1 MGVTSFTYTFPYL
14 IFLLYLVVLLFLEF
28 RQLRYEKDIKYIRWA
43 TITGFVFFFGLRGFV
58 FSDWYM
64 YYNLF
69 EKMPTLWDGGLNSV
83 LSGDFE
89 EFFATDV
96 STGKTGIEMGFIYS
110 TFLFKSIIPNYFV
123 WVCFSVFIDMLLLD
137 IFIRRYS
144 PYYVLSVILFIT
156 FGGLI
161 IECNLMRNIKAI
173 LLFLISLK
181 YLEERKL
188 IPYIL
193 LNLIGVLFHS
203 SAIVFFPLYFFL
215 NKKFPTWLMWTI
227 FILGNTITLLHI
239 SYLQPMMLAFA
250 DLIGGR
256 LGVQIKLYFAIDFF
270 NQSYGI
276 SIGYVERVLTFLLLI
291 FFQKNLIAQN
301 AKYRM
306 FINGYIL
313 YFFIFFFFSE
323 IMVAVERLSLL
334 FAFSYWIL
342 YPALLYLVKE
352 AANKLVF
359 ALTLIVFCFMKVAM
373 ATSNEFAKYDN
384 VAFGIESYEVR
395 LQRVENDLD
404 ALIDSKK

>member
-1 MGVTSFTYTFPYL
+1 MAITSITYPIPYL
-14 IFLLYLVVLLFLEF
+14 IFLLYLVVLMFLEF
-28 RQLRYEKDIKYIRWA
+28 RQLKFEKDIKYIRWA
-43 TITGFVFFFGLRGFV
+43 TIAGFTFFFGLRGFV
-58 FSDWYM
+58 FSDWFM

-69 EKMPTLWDGGLNSV
+69 EKMPTLWDGGFSSI
-83 LSGDFE
+83 LSGDFN

-96 STGKTGIEMGFIYS
+96 STGKTGLEMGFIYS

-123 WVCFSVFIDMLLLD
+123 WVCFSVFIDILLLD

-144 PYYVLSVILFIT
+144 PYYVLSVLLFVA

-161 IECNLMRNIKAI
+161 IEFNLMRNVKAI
-173 LLFLISLK
+173 LLFLLSLK
-181 YLEERKL
+181 YLEERKI
-188 IPYIL
+188 IPYAL
-193 LNLIGVLFHS
+193 MNLVGFLFHS
-203 SAIVFFPLYFFL
+203 SAIVFFPLYFLL
-215 NKKFPTWLMWTI
+215 NKKLPTWLLWTI
-227 FILGNTITLLHI
+227 FILGNAITLLHI
-239 SYLQPMMLAFA
+239 SYLQPLMLLFA

-276 SIGYVERVLTFLLLI
+276 SIGYIERVVTYLLI
-291 FFQKNLIAQN
+291 LLFQKKLIEQN
-301 AKYRM
+301 IRNQL

-334 FAFSYWIL
+334 FAFSYWII
-342 YPALLYLVKE
+342 YPALLNLVKE

-359 ALTLIVFCFMKVAM
+359 ALTLILFCYLKVAM
-373 ATSNEFAKYDN
+373 ATINVFAKYDN
-384 VAFGIESYEVR
+384 VLFGIESYEAR